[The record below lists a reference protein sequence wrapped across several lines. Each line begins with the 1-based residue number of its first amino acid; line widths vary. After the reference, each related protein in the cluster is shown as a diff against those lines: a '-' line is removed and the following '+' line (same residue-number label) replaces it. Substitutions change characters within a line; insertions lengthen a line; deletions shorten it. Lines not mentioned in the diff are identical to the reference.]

1 MIRNRPIQQ
10 EIVGITK
17 LEVDAR
23 GGARSMRLS
32 RNQRQMHAEEP
43 QKGSEK
49 ASQSSLHAEERDRWI
64 CPSAVGFAWQ
74 RRICTGTVKLLP
86 LCTPEGQFE
95 REEKIFSGVRG
106 SHTSV
111 AKKRMWLT
119 HFCCSSAC
127 GSRTLETV
135 SWVGGQAGGE
145 GTTLFKMVVRLD
157 LDRWVLIQP
166 IILF

>member
-49 ASQSSLHAEERDRWI
+49 ASQSSLHAEERD
-64 CPSAVGFAWQ
+64 
-74 RRICTGTVKLLP
+74 
-86 LCTPEGQFE
+86 PESVPVRSGL
-95 REEKIFSGVRG
+95 RDKEEY
-106 SHTSV
+106 
-111 AKKRMWLT
+111 A
-119 HFCCSSAC
+119 
-127 GSRTLETV
+127 LE
-135 SWVGGQAGGE
+135 
-145 GTTLFKMVVRLD
+145 L
-157 LDRWVLIQP
+157 
-166 IILF
+166 